1 VATLSLCAI
10 RLPAP
15 NVCRNAMDLLGCQE
29 AAVGYDVGVKPISKF
44 KD

>member
-1 VATLSLCAI
+1 
-10 RLPAP
+10 
-15 NVCRNAMDLLGCQE
+15 MDLLGCQE